1 MLAINARQY
10 LSVITTTGADIHV
23 SVTYRD
29 SGLGR
34 GHTRTDCTAIT
45 TAVATPGT
53 SVLAGPDTPA
63 ASKEVAAIH
72 IRNIDSTSQTVT
84 VGIVRTTDSASGT
97 TDTFFQLYSE
107 VIAAGQELVY
117 EEGAGWTLATH
128 NTIGVWNDYIMPAD
142 VLNTANDVLADVTG
156 LSATVTA
163 GYVYEFHAFIA
174 YTADATTTGSRWTVN
189 GPAATWLAYDSRY
202 SLTATSETVN
212 HATAYQIPAA
222 ANATSATTTGN
233 MAEIHGFVKPSA
245 NGTLAIQNAAE
256 NTGAANDITAL
267 AGSTLRIRRVL

>member
-1 MLAINARQY
+1 MINIAPGAI
-10 LSVITTTGADIHV
+10 LSVITSTGEDCDVVV
-23 SVTYRD
+23 SYREV
-29 SGLGR
+29 GLGNR
-34 GHTRTDCTAIT
+34 GPAKAKYTNIT

-53 SVLAGPDTPA
+53 TILGAPESATHGF
-63 ASKEVAAIH
+63 EVNGIN
-72 IRNIDSTSQTVT
+72 IRNKGTGANVLTVLITSAVDQATTTVEVYEAS
-84 VGIVRTTDSASGT
+84 VGAD
-97 TDTFFQLYSE
+97 
-107 VIAAGQELVY
+107 QELTY
-117 EEGAGWTLATH
+117 EPGVGWSIETH
-128 NTIGVWNDYIMPAD
+128 NTIGEWSTYTVAAD

-156 LSATVTA
+156 LSAPVLA
-163 GYVYEFHAFIA
+163 GNVYEFHAFIA

-202 SLTATSETVN
+202 SLTATTETVN

-222 ANATSATTTGN
+222 ANASSATTTGN